1 MAESGEKLNNM
12 TNDGEE
18 LKFNEEIKQTVDEI
32 NENSVSKDDFN
43 QINSG
48 RRNSFN
54 YKSHDDDISRKSD
67 EVKKSLENIIPLKE
81 KKNVK
86 F

>member
-54 YKSHDDDISRKSD
+54 YKNHDDDISRKSD